1 VRAIVCILLTG
12 GLMACA
18 SSGSSTPPPGGAG
31 TRQITSEPTTTRGND
46 SDNEA
51 GKQLQAAYFDYDDFN
66 LRVDAKNALRS
77 NAEVLKQRSASRVEL
92 QGNCDERGTEE
103 YNLALGKRRAE
114 SAKRY
119 LADLGIADNRMSTV
133 SFGEEN
139 PAVQGSSEQAW
150 AKNRRVDFVLR

>member
-1 VRAIVCILLTG
+1 MACTSSGTNAPQTG
-12 GLMACA
+12 GP
-18 SSGSSTPPPGGAG
+18 SG
-31 TRQITSEPTTTRGND
+31 RQITEERNTRSPSDN
-46 SDNEA
+46 DNEA

-77 NAEVLKQRSASRVEL
+77 NAEVLKQRNGSRVEL

-139 PAVQGSSEQAW
+139 PAVQGSSEQSW
-150 AKNRRVDFVLR
+150 SKNRRVDFVLR